1 MGLWTP
7 IQAAKGQRTLL
18 YLYLARLSNRLEAP
32 LNQYNIQHIPLHRH
46 LMHLNVPCHGAVFV
60 SIY

>member
-7 IQAAKGQRTLL
+7 IQAAIGQRTLL
-18 YLYLARLSNRLEAP
+18 HLYLAGLSNRRGP
-32 LNQYNIQHIPLHRH
+32 LNLNNIQHIPSHRH
-46 LMHLNVPCHGAVFV
+46 IMHLNVPCHGAIFV